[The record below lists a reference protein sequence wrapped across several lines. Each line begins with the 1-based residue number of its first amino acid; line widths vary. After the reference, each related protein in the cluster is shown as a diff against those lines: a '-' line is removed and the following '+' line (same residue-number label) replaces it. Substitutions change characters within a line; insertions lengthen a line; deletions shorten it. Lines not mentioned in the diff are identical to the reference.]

1 MSQSTLNRLLTQA
14 VGVFLGIG
22 IAVWLLRGFGLITF
36 IPGGVILLLFLGAI
50 ALGVIAYAQKTWWR
64 F

>member
-1 MSQSTLNRLLTQA
+1 MNQSFLNRLLTQA
-14 VGVFLGIG
+14 FGVFLGIG

-36 IPGGVILLLFLGAI
+36 IPGGVILLLLLGAI
-50 ALGVIAYAQKTWWR
+50 AIGLISYVQKTWWR